1 MAAQSFSERRGA
13 LTAVAICI
21 VTYNSALDLPGCL
34 ESIGRL
40 DHRPLEIVLV
50 DNASRDGSLEIA
62 RSHAP
67 AGIPFAAVGPPENLG
82 FAAGM
87 NAAFAR
93 TQAPFVL
100 TLNADARP
108 APDYLTR
115 LLARADQPDMKV
127 GAVTGRLVRPSGELD
142 ACGMRLTS
150 NWRHLDRGSG
160 EADRGQHS
168 RPYARPE
175 RVFGATGAASLFRRE
190 ALDDAAVEGEIFDPR
205 FHSFR
210 EDAELCFR
218 LRERGWEVLYEP
230 AAVCEHR
237 RFNLPERRS
246 GMPPMVNR
254 HSLKNRYLLRLY
266 HQTASNLVR
275 TLVPTLV
282 RDLGALAY
290 VLLRER
296 SSLAAYSWLWRNRR
310 DLLRRRR
317 LIQGRKTTEIDH
329 WFRVNGI
336 PI

>member
-1 MAAQSFSERRGA
+1 MKV
-13 LTAVAICI
+13 AVCI
-21 VTYNSALDLPGCL
+21 VTYDSAPDLPDCL
-34 ESIGRL
+34 ESVGRL
-40 DHRPLEIVLV
+40 DHRPLEIVVV
-50 DNASRDGSLEIA
+50 DNASRDGSLETA
-62 RSHAP
+62 RRHAP
-67 AGIPFAAVGPPENLG
+67 AGIPFEAVASPENLG

-87 NAAFAR
+87 NAALAR

-108 APDYLTR
+108 SPDYVTR
-115 LLARADQPDMKV
+115 LLARAGQPGMKV

-142 ACGMRLTS
+142 ACGMRLTLS
-150 NWRHLDRGSG
+150 WRHLDRGSG
-160 EADRGQHS
+160 EPDRGQFS
-168 RPYARPE
+168 IPE

-190 ALDDAAVEGEIFDPR
+190 ALDDIAVEGEIFDPR

-230 AAVCEHR
+230 TAVCEHR

-246 GMPPMVNR
+246 GMPAFVNC

-266 HQTASNLVR
+266 HQTGGNLVR
-275 TLVPTLV
+275 TLIPTLA

-317 LIQGRKTTEIDH
+317 IIQGRKTVNVDR

-336 PI
+336 PV